1 MKLSIHKFGLAAFVV
16 GIAAALPAQTS
27 TQIGNDAERGLTE
40 VESVQS
46 TINSQERLFK
56 VDSNVGWEFSQHFSV
71 YGGVPLYFV
80 NVPSSTT
87 TVGGTTTTTPGTS
100 HNGLGNVY
108 LGFLLKGS
116 SPQLDYAGVLTMAAP
131 TASTKDGLSTGR
143 ATIDLDN
150 RIQHAFGPFTPFF
163 DAGIGNSVP
172 DSMLFSRPFTS
183 LGFITHLEEGAGF
196 KLTSRFSV
204 NGSAYQIIP
213 AGNQK
218 VYSKLVG
225 RGQSGNGSGKN
236 VFQMSAVAS
245 GSGLTR
251 ENGFNAWVQFE
262 PVPAMDLAVGYTR
275 SETFGLNSLAFN
287 LRMNF
292 GKLLR
297 PKRTS

>member
-1 MKLSIHKFGLAAFVV
+1 
-16 GIAAALPAQTS
+16 
-27 TQIGNDAERGLTE
+27 
-40 VESVQS
+40 
-46 TINSQERLFK
+46 
-56 VDSNVGWEFSQHFSV
+56 VGWEFSQHFSV

-87 TVGGTTTTTPGTS
+87 TVGGVTTTTPSTT

-143 ATIDLDN
+143 GTIDLDN
-150 RIQHAFGPFTPFF
+150 RIQHTFGLFTPFF
-163 DAGIGNSVP
+163 DGGVGNSVP

-183 LGFITHLEEGAGF
+183 LGFVTHLEEGAGF

-204 NGSAYQIIP
+204 NASAYQIIP
-213 AGNQK
+213 GGNQK
-218 VYSKLVG
+218 IYSKLVAKG
-225 RGQSGNGSGKN
+225 ANGSGKN
-236 VFQMSAVAS
+236 VFQTSATAS

-262 PVPAMDLAVGYTR
+262 PAPALDLAVGYTR

-297 PKRTS
+297 PRKTS